1 MSKILIVDDVDYI
14 RKSLSK
20 VLGDSGFTCDTS
32 ENGAVACDKLETNSY
47 DLIITD
53 IMMPDM
59 DGFEF
64 LDHIRNQAPPT
75 NKIPVLVIS
84 GGSKTIN
91 SDMALQLVSE
101 KADMV
106 LQKPFAK
113 ADIVNAVI
121 KILGNSK
128 LNNAVSGN

>member
-1 MSKILIVDDVDYI
+1 MTKILIVDDVDYI
-14 RKSLSK
+14 RKSLTK
-20 VLGDSGFTCDTS
+20 VLEESGFDCDS
-32 ENGAVACDKLETNSY
+32 VENGAIACEKLKTKEY

-64 LDHIRNQAPPT
+64 LDYIRDQAPPLG
-75 NKIPVLVIS
+75 KIPILAIS

-91 SDMALQLVSE
+91 SDMALQLVNE
-101 KADMV
+101 KANMI

-113 ADIVNAVI
+113 ADIVNAVT
-121 KILGNSK
+121 KVLGNAKFSSS
-128 LNNAVSGN
+128 VSG